1 MALTQKN
8 YNFFIGILRMFS
20 IISGILGFATS
31 GLPSLLGFFQQKN
44 DQAHERSMAQL
55 QNQQALLMAEKG
67 FVSQEKIAAI
77 ELEQTN
83 AETYAQEREAL
94 YTHDAKLVEGA
105 SQWVK
110 TLNACVRPFVAF
122 TFVGLLVF
130 VDVAGFIWAVKS
142 TGGFTPESMDA
153 IFSTEE
159 MSIVSS
165 IIGFYFGSRTWEK
178 KKSSE

>member
-1 MALTQKN
+1 LALTQKN

-130 VDVAGFIWAVKS
+130 VDVAGFVWAVKS

>member
-1 MALTQKN
+1 
-8 YNFFIGILRMFS
+8 MFS

-31 GLPSLLGFFQQKN
+31 GLPSLLGFFQQRG
-44 DQAHERSMAQL
+44 DQKHERDMAKLQNEQAMAMAQ
-55 QNQQALLMAEKG
+55 AG

-77 ELEQTN
+77 ELEGTY

-105 SQWVK
+105 APWVK
-110 TLNACVRPFVAF
+110 TLNASVRPVVAF
-122 TFVGLLVF
+122 IFVGLLVF

-153 IFSTEE
+153 VFSSDE
-159 MSIVSS
+159 MSIVAS

-178 KKSSE
+178 KKSNE